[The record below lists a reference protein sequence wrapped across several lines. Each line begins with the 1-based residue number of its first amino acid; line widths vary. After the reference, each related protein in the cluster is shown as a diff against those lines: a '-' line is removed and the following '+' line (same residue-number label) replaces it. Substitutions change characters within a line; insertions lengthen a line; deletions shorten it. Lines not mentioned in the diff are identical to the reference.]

1 MTSGS
6 KQRYPQ
12 RALHLIDIEN
22 LAGNP
27 VPGPIDVLLVRYR
40 YHKRVGFR
48 ANDQAIVGCNH
59 LAFRHAGFSWP
70 GVRYLVRSGENGADL
85 ELLDVIR
92 HENVAE
98 RFSHVVIA
106 SGDGI
111 FAAEAAGLA
120 AKGCHLTVA
129 SRREALSKR
138 LRLAAHRV
146 IYLDAPDMRTTP
158 ATAPSPF
165 RPAA

>member
-1 MTSGS
+1 MPNTT
-6 KQRYPQ
+6 KQRYPR

-27 VPGPIDVLLVRYR
+27 VPGRI
-40 YHKRVGFR
+40 
-48 ANDQAIVGCNH
+48 
-59 LAFRHAGFSWP
+59 FSWP
-70 GVRYLVRSGENGADL
+70 GARYLIRSGENGADL

-92 HENVAE
+92 HEHVAE

-111 FAAEAAGLA
+111 FAPEGAGLV

-129 SRREALSKR
+129 SRRDALSKR

-146 IYLDAPDMRTTP
+146 IYLDAPDMP
-158 ATAPSPF
+158 TAPSQF

>member
-1 MTSGS
+1 MASLS

-12 RALHLIDIEN
+12 RTLHLIDIEN

-27 VPGPIDVLLVRYR
+27 VPGLIDVLLVRYR
-40 YHKRVGFR
+40 YHKRVGFS

-70 GVRYLVRSGENGADL
+70 GVRLLVRSGENGADL

-111 FAAEAAGLA
+111 FAPGAAALVA
-120 AKGCHLTVA
+120 LGCHLTVA
-129 SRREALSKR
+129 SRRAALSKR
-138 LRLAAHRV
+138 LRLTAHQV
-146 IYLDAPDMRTTP
+146 IYLDAPDLLPVPATTP
-158 ATAPSPF
+158 
-165 RPAA
+165 RRAA

>member
-1 MTSGS
+1 MASVS
-6 KQRYPQ
+6 KQRYPR

-22 LAGNP
+22 LADNP
-27 VPGPIDVLLVRYR
+27 IPGLIDVLLVRYR
-40 YHKRVGFR
+40 YHKGVGFS

-70 GVRYLVRSGENGADL
+70 RARYLVRSGKNGADL

-111 FAAEAAGLA
+111 FAPEAAGLVA
-120 AKGCHLTVA
+120 MGCHLTVV
-129 SRREALSKR
+129 SRRAALSKR
-138 LRLAAHRV
+138 LRLTAHRV
-146 IYLDAPDMRTTP
+146 IYLDAPDLRN
-158 ATAPSPF
+158 APSQF

>member
-1 MTSGS
+1 MASVS
-6 KQRYPQ
+6 KQRYPR

-27 VPGPIDVLLVRYR
+27 VPGRIDVLLVRYR
-40 YHKRVGFR
+40 YHKRVGFS

-70 GVRYLVRSGENGADL
+70 GVRYLLRSGENGADL
-85 ELLDVIR
+85 VLLDVIR
-92 HENVAE
+92 HEQVAE

-111 FAAEAAGLA
+111 FAPEAAGLA
-120 AKGCHLTVA
+120 ALGCHVTVA
-129 SRREALSKR
+129 SRRDALSRR
-138 LRLAAHRV
+138 LRLTAHRI
-146 IYLDAPDMRTTP
+146 IYLDPPGLGTGPATTP
-158 ATAPSPF
+158 
-165 RPAA
+165 RRAA

>member
-1 MTSGS
+1 MPNIS
-6 KQRYPQ
+6 KQRYPR

-27 VPGPIDVLLVRYR
+27 IPGPIDVLLVRYR
-40 YHKRVGFR
+40 YHKRIGFS
-48 ANDQAIVGCNH
+48 ANDQAIVSCNH

-92 HENVAE
+92 HEHVAE

-111 FAAEAAGLA
+111 FAPEGAGLV

-129 SRREALSKR
+129 SRRDALSKR

-146 IYLDAPDMRTTP
+146 IYLDPPDMPTV
-158 ATAPSPF
+158 PSQF